1 MIISLINAIDF
12 PTWLSD
18 TAFTIPF
25 IDWPVKWYGIS
36 YLVGIYLA
44 YRWAVRSVAKTEIW
58 RPGSGTRGNEI
69 VPTKTRLEDFAFLCL
84 LGIMLGGRIGYI
96 ILYDLK
102 DTLLDPI
109 SIFKVWEGG
118 MSFHGGFIG
127 VCLAVWWINRKD
139 KISLWRWADMAAI
152 GAPLGLG
159 SVRLANFVNQ
169 ELYGRATDVSW
180 AFIFRTDPELLP
192 RHPSQLYEAFLE
204 GIVIFLIIWYASR
217 KHKALTKPGLCAGLF
232 FLFYGVF
239 RTFVEFFREPD
250 ATLLFGL
257 TRGMAYSIPMIIIGI
272 LIVRW
277 AVKRPPV
284 APKFMTDEAL
294 AEKAKVDEF
303 A

>member
-1 MIISLINAIDF
+1 MIISLINAIEF
-12 PTWLSD
+12 PNWISD

-25 IDWPVKWYGIS
+25 INWPVKWYGIS
-36 YLVGIYLA
+36 YLIGIYLA
-44 YRWAVRSVAKTEIW
+44 YRWAVRTVAKKEIW
-58 RPGSGTRGNEI
+58 RPAAGTRGNEP
-69 VPTKTRLEDFAFLCL
+69 VPNKIRLEDFAFLCL

-96 ILYDLK
+96 FLYDLK
-102 DTLLDPI
+102 GTLLDPI

-127 VCLAVWWINRKD
+127 VCIAAWWITRKD

-169 ELYGRATDVSW
+169 ELYGRTTDVSW
-180 AFIFRTDPELLP
+180 AFIFKTDPQLLP

-204 GIVIFLIIWYASR
+204 GLMIFLIIWYATR

-232 FLFYGVF
+232 FLCYGVF

-250 ATLLFGL
+250 ASLFFGI
-257 TRGMAYSIPMIIIGI
+257 TRGMAYSIPMIIIGL

-277 AVKRPPV
+277 AARRPPV
-284 APKFMTDEAL
+284 APKFTDDQVPVKKK
-294 AEKAKVDEF
+294 KAKEL